1 MSVQYPKTQ
10 FATHIEGDPQN
21 RACTDRSFELPTS
34 LYTATIGFYLAFL
47 GVMAVGFQSREMVL
61 PMVVFVAYIAML
73 FGVPMLWA
81 RMQPTNLSQALNWSD
96 FMRNG
101 IDTWTGRTSG
111 SEAALQ
117 VLILPALVLFWG
129 LAVVTIAALV

>member
-10 FATHIEGDPQN
+10 FVTEIEVDPKD
-21 RACTDRSFELPTS
+21 RACTDRSFELPIS
-34 LYTATIGFYLAFL
+34 LYTATVGSYLAFL
-47 GVMAVGFQSREMVL
+47 GVMAVGFQSRDMVV
-61 PMVVFVAYIAML
+61 PMVVFVAYIVML

-81 RMQPTNLSQALNWSD
+81 RMKPANPSRALSWSE

-111 SEAALQ
+111 GEAALQ
-117 VLILPALVLFWG
+117 VLILPVLVVFWG

>member
-10 FATHIEGDPQN
+10 FAAVEAEPQD

-34 LYTATIGFYLAFL
+34 LYTVTVGSYLAFL
-47 GVMAVGFQSREMVL
+47 GVMAVGFQSRDMVL
-61 PMVVFVAYIAML
+61 PMIVFVAYIGMV

-81 RMQPTNLSQALNWSD
+81 RMQPATPSCALGWSE

-101 IDTWTGRTSG
+101 IDTCTGRTSG
-111 SEAALQ
+111 GEAALQ
-117 VLILPALVLFWG
+117 VLILPVLVFFWG
-129 LAVVTIAALV
+129 VALVTIAALV

>member
-10 FATHIEGDPQN
+10 FITDVGLKSEAGF
-21 RACTDRSFELPTS
+21 RSDRSFELPNS
-34 LYTATIGFYLAFL
+34 LYAATVGSYLAFL
-47 GVMAVGFQSREMVL
+47 GVMAVGFQSRDMVL

-81 RMQPTNLSQALNWSD
+81 RMKPDNDSRALGWAE

-111 SEAALQ
+111 GEAALQ
-117 VLILPALVLFWG
+117 VLILPVLVLFWG
-129 LAVVTIAALV
+129 VAVVTIAALV

>member
-10 FATHIEGDPQN
+10 FATEIEVYPQG
-21 RACTDRSFELPTS
+21 RACADRSFELPTS
-34 LYTATIGFYLAFL
+34 LYTVTVGSYLAFL
-47 GVMAVGFQSREMVL
+47 GVMAVGFQSRDMVL

-81 RMQPTNLSQALNWSD
+81 RMQPTNPSRALGWSV

-117 VLILPALVLFWG
+117 VLILPVLVFFWA